1 MIKLDKKDPVTMAY
15 ISIVVSFGI
24 FVGILY
30 LINPAWVQVV
40 DKETGNVEI
49 SWELVISSSATFSF
63 VIAIAVMIMVSNER
77 IVEES
82 LVN

>member
-15 ISIVVSFGI
+15 ISMVVSFGI

-30 LINPAWVQVV
+30 LINPAWALVANKQ
-40 DKETGNVEI
+40 TGNIDI

-77 IVEES
+77 IIEES
-82 LVN
+82 IN